1 MNIST
6 RQIRAFLLV
15 HQFGS
20 FTRAAEE
27 LSITQA
33 GLSALVKEL
42 ESQLGFRLFERTTRR
57 VTTTSEGERL
67 LPVVRRLA
75 TSLDEA
81 IRDISAEY
89 AQERRTI
96 RVAASPVM
104 MTGVFPEVLRQH
116 LAAYPG
122 DVIEL
127 LDVPRNQVL
136 TEVEKGNADM
146 GMGIFFRALSR
157 IRQYRLFSS
166 TLLLVSPADWTPG
179 DLADDASIRLEHIP
193 VDHLIKLPQD
203 NPLQQWVDNRLASI
217 GCLPDGQRRTLR
229 LQNLESSIAL
239 VEYGQGHC
247 IVPDFVLPVCQRY
260 AVACRTIVS
269 GQVNVDFHA
278 IIRAGVEPGGIAA
291 DFIESFLGVV
301 VQKQI
306 GRKHVAP
313 TTLRKRL
320 RPFSPSG

>member
-15 HQFGS
+15 QQFGS

-27 LSITQA
+27 LNITQA

-42 ESQLGFRLFERTTRR
+42 ESQLGFRVFERTTRR
-57 VTTTSEGERL
+57 VATTPEGERL

-75 TSLDEA
+75 SSLEEA
-81 IRDISAEY
+81 IRDISADY

-104 MTGVFPEVLRQH
+104 MTGVFPEVLKQH
-116 LAAYPG
+116 LSTYPD

-127 LDVPRNQVL
+127 LDVPRNHVL
-136 TEVEKGNADM
+136 SEVEKGNADM
-146 GMGIFFRALSR
+146 GMGIFFRAISR

-166 TLLLVSPADWTPG
+166 TLLLVSPADWAPG
-179 DLADDASIRLEHIP
+179 DFAHDASIRLENIP
-193 VDHLIKLPQD
+193 LDGLIKLPQD
-203 NPLQQWVDNRLASI
+203 NPLQQWVDERLTSI
-217 GCLPDGQRRTLR
+217 GRLPGDRQQTLR
-229 LQNLESSIAL
+229 LQNLESSIAM

-260 AVACRTIVS
+260 AVTCRTIIS

-278 IIRAGVEPGGIAA
+278 IIRAGVEPGSIAA

-306 GRKHVAP
+306 GRKHVSPA
-313 TTLRKRL
+313 TLRKRL
-320 RPFSPSG
+320 RPASSAS